1 MVFAIIASW
10 QTKLAAGPRKTRCC
24 LYHVSWNC
32 LYMPCIDDIQNNLAM
47 IIAIY
52 IVKCCFVHSYLEAW
66 SQVNNIIYHPKT
78 LPETKMAPTRL
89 HLSQKEIHVATSNFW
104 WPILLYSFEWMVHLQ
119 ITGFPRCTYSRWLMT
134 PMVCTT
140 LDDDM
145 QDFGCWHSIL
155 QQLLKVHWC
164 LSLISCYLPKETAQ
178 VMHMSWHIRHV
189 SDDT

>member
-1 MVFAIIASW
+1 
-10 QTKLAAGPRKTRCC
+10 
-24 LYHVSWNC
+24 
-32 LYMPCIDDIQNNLAM
+32 M
-47 IIAIY
+47 IIAID
-52 IVKCCFVHSYLEAW
+52 IVKWRLPMYCCCFVHSYLEAW
-66 SQVNNIIYHPKT
+66 SQVNNTYYPKT

-104 WPILLYSFEWMVHLQ
+104 WHILLYGFEWMVHLQ

-178 VMHMSWHIRHV
+178 GMHISWSYPTCFGRCLM
-189 SDDT
+189 TY